1 MLTSSETAVDSP
13 TVFVVDND
21 PAVRKALSW
30 LIESVDLQ
38 VETYAS
44 ALEFLDRYDS
54 EKPGCLVLDVRMPGM
69 SGLEL
74 QEKLHE
80 MGIEIPVILVSGY
93 ADVPMAVRAMKNGA
107 IYFLEKPVSDQI
119 LLDLIQQA
127 ISQDARQREERKAR
141 ERVNDRVGSLT
152 PREREVMQFVIAGKT
167 SRQIGSQLGV
177 TQKTVEAHRAN
188 IMKKMGVHSVPELVH
203 MSLTRPESVS

>member
-1 MLTSSETAVDSP
+1 MLSGEVTAVESP
-13 TVFVVDND
+13 TVFVVDDD

-38 VETYAS
+38 VETFAS
-44 ALEFLDRYDS
+44 SQEFLDSYTPER
-54 EKPGCLVLDVRMPGM
+54 PGCLVLDVRMPVM

-74 QEKLHE
+74 QEKLCE
-80 MGIEIPVILVSGY
+80 MEFEIPVILVSGF

-127 ISQDARQREERKAR
+127 ITQDTQRREARKAR
-141 ERVNDRVGSLT
+141 ERVSDRVGSLT
-152 PREREVMQFVIAGKT
+152 PREREVMKLVIEGKT
-167 SRQIGSQLGV
+167 SRQIGLQLDI

-203 MSLTRPESVS
+203 MSLARPESMS